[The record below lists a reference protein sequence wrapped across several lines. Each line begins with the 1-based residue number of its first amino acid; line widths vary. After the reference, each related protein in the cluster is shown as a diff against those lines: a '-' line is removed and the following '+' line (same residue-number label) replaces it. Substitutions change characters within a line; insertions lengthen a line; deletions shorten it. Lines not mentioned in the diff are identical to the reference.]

1 MNKLLKIIL
10 KQKYNLITL
19 SIILLIPIT
28 IFSIYIFSY
37 TNTVEFYNTP
47 IIGKLLKTRDNEV
60 KNETLDKINQAVI
73 KLIYDLIYINNDF
86 SKNFYDEHKY
96 ELYYK

>member
-47 IIGKLLKTRDNEV
+47 IIGKFLETRDNEV

-73 KLIYDLIYINNDF
+73 KYFNDHKNQQLPVNIY
-86 SKNFYDEHKY
+86 EH
-96 ELYYK
+96 